1 MDKVRYTSLKFKVW
15 ENKFYKL
22 EKQRE
27 HIHLDEIK
35 MEIKKKAT
43 IIHDKEEGNGSSP
56 NKKVRES

>member
-27 HIHLDEIK
+27 HIHLDDIK
-35 MEIKKKAT
+35 MEMKKKNT
-43 IIHDKEEGNGSSP
+43 LKDVRLDDIID
-56 NKKVRES
+56 